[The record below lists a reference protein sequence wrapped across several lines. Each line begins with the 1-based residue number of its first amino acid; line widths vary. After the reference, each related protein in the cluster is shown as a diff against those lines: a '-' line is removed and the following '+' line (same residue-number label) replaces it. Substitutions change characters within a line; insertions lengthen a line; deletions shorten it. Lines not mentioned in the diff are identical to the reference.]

1 MIGPVM
7 LFFELAVVIVLM
19 VINGVLA
26 MSELA
31 VVSARPVRLKAMI
44 DQGVKGSR
52 RALVLASDP
61 GRFLST
67 VQIGISLV
75 GILAGAF
82 SGATLASRL
91 SGWLADRGV
100 PEAIAEPLGFG
111 LVVTVI
117 TYLSLVIGEL
127 VPKQLALRNAERIAC
142 AVAPAMTWLARVGAP
157 LVWLLDVSGR
167 AVLTLLGQRSV
178 PDARVTED
186 EIKMMVAEAES
197 AGVLEPAERAMI
209 AGVMRLGDRPVR
221 AVMTPRP
228 EVDVIDLAA
237 DPETIKRR
245 ITASVHS
252 RLPVIDGVPDEV
264 LGIIQAKDLLP
275 ACFRGEPVEPRNF
288 IRDAPVIPDTMDAL
302 DVLAALK
309 ASSVHIGLV
318 HDEYGAFEGIVT
330 ASDILESIVGEFRTD
345 EGPAEPHYA
354 RRADGT
360 FLISGA
366 MPVDELIDLIG
377 IRLPEPR
384 SYHTVAGLV
393 LVEFGRLPQAG
404 DSVDVSG
411 WRFEVVDLDGRRID
425 KLLATRLPL
434 RRHRA

>member
-1 MIGPVM
+1 M
-7 LFFELAVVIVLM
+7 LLFELAVVIVLM

-44 DQGVKGSR
+44 DRGVKGSR

-82 SGATLASRL
+82 SGATLAARL
-91 SGWLADRGV
+91 SGWLAARGV
-100 PEAIAEPLGFG
+100 PDGIADPLAFG
-111 LVVTVI
+111 LVVSFI

-127 VPKQLALRNAERIAC
+127 VPKQLALRNSEKIAC
-142 AVAPAMTWLARVGAP
+142 AVAPAMTWLARAGAP
-157 LVWLLDVSGR
+157 IVWLLDVSGK

-228 EVDVIDLAA
+228 EVDLIDLSV
-237 DPETIKRR
+237 DLETIKQR
-245 ITASVHS
+245 ITTSVHS
-252 RLPVIDGVPDEV
+252 RLPVIDGRNDEV
-264 LGIIQAKDLLP
+264 LGIIQAKDLLGVL
-275 ACFRGEPVEPRNF
+275 FQGEPVEPHNF
-288 IRDAPVIPDTMDAL
+288 IRKAPVIPDTMDAL
-302 DVLAALK
+302 DVLAVLK

-330 ASDILESIVGEFRTD
+330 ASDILESIVGAFRTD

-354 RRADGT
+354 KRADGS

-366 MPVDELIDLIG
+366 MPVDELIDLLA
-377 IRLPEPR
+377 IRLPENR
-384 SYHTVAGLV
+384 TYHTAAGLV
-393 LVEFGRLPQAG
+393 LVEFGRLPEVG
-404 DSVDVSG
+404 ESVDVSG

-434 RRHRA
+434 RRYRA